1 MSIKSLFEDI
11 ADAIRE
17 KSGSSDTYTPAEM
30 PSAIRSIPSG
40 SSTASGVSY
49 DNTSSGLTASNVQD
63 AIDELSGDVSTINS
77 DLSEL
82 KPSYVETV
90 ADGIKTYKQL
100 FNVLFTS
107 ANAQKVTKNSCV
119 VIESSSETDY
129 YLIKMKQSTRYLFE
143 SSGIASATSLQSTQ
157 IGLMETNSYYQM
169 YANGNPGVTDYT
181 NTVCASGTKLRLEY

>member
-82 KPSYVETV
+82 RVVDSYEHS
-90 ADGIKTYKQL
+90 
-100 FNVLFTS
+100 TS
-107 ANAQKVTKNSCV
+107 YGTIYFSKLSNGVKHFRFD
-119 VIESSSETDY
+119 SSSLGSSSIQLTNNIPTKWRPTLDVQNVATGEGNAVRGCQLYTDGSFWVFAGVVGAY
-129 YLIKMKQSTRYLFE
+129 IKF
-143 SSGIASATSLQSTQ
+143 
-157 IGLMETNSYYQM
+157 
-169 YANGNPGVTDYT
+169 DY
-181 NTVCASGTKLRLEY
+181 S